1 MALFS
6 AWSLWGWCS
15 GLSYLHNW
23 LFKDTTTSFLPSLVL
38 ASMLY
43 YLAGKE
49 STCTLSTSRTSP
61 NTCFKKGTPLHFHK
75 CSQLWALSIFAHTHI
90 NTEAI
95 TNRPS
100 GLQDR
105 KHFFPK
111 YKVTSDIYLLN
122 LLTDQYVMSAHSSA
136 FREHH
141 NLIQVNYPLKIIS
154 LATSV
159 P

>member
-1 MALFS
+1 MFWAFIFTQLTIQRHKLRQVS
-6 AWSLWGWCS
+6 SLPGPS
-15 GLSYLHNW
+15 KHAVLS
-23 LFKDTTTSFLPSLVL
+23 
-38 ASMLY
+38 
-43 YLAGKE
+43 
-49 STCTLSTSRTSP
+49 SRRKYVYTIGCEDKSQHL
-61 NTCFKKGTPLHFHK
+61 FKKGTPLHPTNAVN
-75 CSQLWALSIFAHTHI
+75 SWALSIRTHT
-90 NTEAI
+90 NTAAR

-141 NLIQVNYPLKIIS
+141 NLTQVNYPVKILS

>member
-1 MALFS
+1 MFWAFIFTQLTIQKHKLRQVSSLPGPSKHAVLSSRQKYVYTIDLEDTSQHLFLKGNSIALPQMQSPPEHF
-6 AWSLWGWCS
+6 
-15 GLSYLHNW
+15 
-23 LFKDTTTSFLPSLVL
+23 PSLH
-38 ASMLY
+38 
-43 YLAGKE
+43 
-49 STCTLSTSRTSP
+49 T
-61 NTCFKKGTPLHFHK
+61 
-75 CSQLWALSIFAHTHI
+75 HTHI
-90 NTEAI
+90 NTAAI

-100 GLQDR
+100 GLEDR

-122 LLTDQYVMSAHSSA
+122 LLTDQYVMSAHSST

-141 NLIQVNYPLKIIS
+141 SLIQVNYPLKIIS

>member
-15 GLSYLHNW
+15 GLSYLHDYV
-23 LFKDTTTSFLPSLVL
+23 KFLPSLVL

-43 YLAGKE
+43 YLVGE

-75 CSQLWALSIFAHTHI
+75 CTFHLCAHTHI
-90 NTEAI
+90 NTAAI
-95 TNRPS
+95 INRPS

-122 LLTDQYVMSAHSSA
+122 LLTDQYVMSVHISA

-141 NLIQVNYPLKIIS
+141 NLTQVNYPLKIIS
-154 LATSV
+154 LATSA